1 MIKAIKVRLYPT
13 KKQEVL
19 MFKSAGI
26 SRFSYN
32 WGLAFLNKYYE
43 ENNKFLQIDKL
54 RKEFTRLR
62 NNNEFSWL
70 KEVSSEI
77 PQQALKDLGESF
89 KKFFKK
95 ESLYPR
101 FKKKGKCE
109 VSFFHLNNK
118 FVVKENYIK
127 LEKIGYVKMK
137 DEGRLPIGNY
147 KKDKIKVLNPRVK
160 FNGKYWYLSL
170 AMEVE
175 EKTNIKLT
183 NESVGVDLGIKDLAI
198 VSNIDEPFKNI
209 NKSKEVKRLNK
220 KLRKLQ
226 RQVSRKY
233 DMLKSGNTF
242 QKGEK
247 LVKTK
252 NIIKVEKQI
261 KLVYKKL
268 SDIRLNHIHQTTNT
282 IVKTK
287 PCRIVVED
295 LNVRGLLKNKHLS
308 KSISEQCFNKFINIL
323 EYKCKWNKIEFVKAD
338 RFYPSSKMCSC
349 CGTIKKDLKLKDRTY
364 VCSNEKCNL
373 VIDRDKNASINLAN
387 YKSNYKCGYLN

>member
-13 KKQEVL
+13 KIQEEL

-26 SRFSYN
+26 ARFSYN

-43 ENNKFLQIDKL
+43 ENKKILSIGEL
-54 RKEFTRLR
+54 RKEFTKIR
-62 NNNEFSWL
+62 NDEEFSWL

-89 KKFFKK
+89 KKFFRK
-95 ESLYPR
+95 ESSFPR

-118 FVVKENYIK
+118 FIVKDKYIK

-147 KKDKIKVLNPRVK
+147 KRDKIKVLNPRIK
-160 FNGKYWYLSL
+160 FNGRFWYLSL
-170 AMEVE
+170 ALEVE
-175 EKTNIKLT
+175 DKTDTDLT
-183 NESVGVDLGIKDLAI
+183 DESIGVDLGIKDLAI
-198 VSNIDEPFKNI
+198 VSNIDKPFKNI

-220 KLRKLQ
+220 KLKRLQ
-226 RQVSRKY
+226 KQVSRKY

-242 QKGEK
+242 KKGEK
-247 LVKTK
+247 LSKTQ
-252 NIIKVEKQI
+252 NIIKIEKQI
-261 KLVYKKL
+261 KIVHKKIA
-268 SDIRLNHIHQTTNT
+268 DIRLNHIHQTTNT

-287 PCRIVVED
+287 PCRVVVED
-295 LNVRGLLKNKHLS
+295 LNVKGMMKNKHLS
-308 KSISEQCFNKFINIL
+308 KAISEQCFNKFIAIL
-323 EYKCKWNKIEFVKAD
+323 EYKCKWNGIEFVKAD
-338 RFYPSSKMCSC
+338 RFYPSSKICSC
-349 CGTIKKDLKLKDRTY
+349 CGTIKKDLRLKDRTY
-364 VCSNEKCNL
+364 ICTNPKCNF

-387 YKSNYKCGYLN
+387 YKLA